1 MPSNRPPTRKMESRT
16 LIVVAVILVAL
27 AGAYFLTGMLDPAP
41 QSTPESESPATQ
53 APYATEPA
61 EPAVGD

>member
-1 MPSNRPPTRKMESRT
+1 MESRT
-16 LIVVAVILVAL
+16 LIVVAAILVVL
-27 AGAYFLTGMLDPAP
+27 VGAYFLTGMLDRAP
-41 QSTPESESPATQ
+41 QSMPESESPATQ